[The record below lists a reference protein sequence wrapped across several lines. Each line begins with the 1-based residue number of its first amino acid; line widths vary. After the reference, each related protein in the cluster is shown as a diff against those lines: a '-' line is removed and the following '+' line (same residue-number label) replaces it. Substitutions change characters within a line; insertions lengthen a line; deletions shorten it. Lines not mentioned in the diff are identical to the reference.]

1 MGFSKFMYRQMCV
14 CSRTAGHWNDL
25 THASTQHYWNVFCT
39 VVKISDGLR
48 LSLISKRQ
56 SLILN
61 LTPILNFLSET
72 HMQTFHLMA
81 SNGFTICLSNPMEIK
96 GPLIWWI
103 LFGCQNI
110 RVSSLEQMAAIKC
123 LILFLCIH
131 RYMSIMTTCSQMI
144 GEKEDIALSPI
155 LRSLAHQ
162 MKYVSQSKPIN
173 SPLAVQ

>member
-1 MGFSKFMYRQMCV
+1 
-14 CSRTAGHWNDL
+14 
-25 THASTQHYWNVFCT
+25 
-39 VVKISDGLR
+39 
-48 LSLISKRQ
+48 
-56 SLILN
+56 
-61 LTPILNFLSET
+61 
-72 HMQTFHLMA
+72 MA

-131 RYMSIMTTCSQMI
+131 RCMSIMTTCSQMI
-144 GEKEDIALSPI
+144 GEREDLALSPL

-173 SPLAVQ
+173 SPLAVEEVLITLSVHLQSFFRLLYPIAATIHVYRAEEGILINLPGNML